1 MSWLPEIKMALCSV
15 DKEEKGN
22 GDSKN
27 KRKTKPEEGENMAS
41 SYDAFKEKV
50 GEKKD

>member
-15 DKEEKGN
+15 DKEEKG
-22 GDSKN
+22 
-27 KRKTKPEEGENMAS
+27 KTKPEEGKNTAS